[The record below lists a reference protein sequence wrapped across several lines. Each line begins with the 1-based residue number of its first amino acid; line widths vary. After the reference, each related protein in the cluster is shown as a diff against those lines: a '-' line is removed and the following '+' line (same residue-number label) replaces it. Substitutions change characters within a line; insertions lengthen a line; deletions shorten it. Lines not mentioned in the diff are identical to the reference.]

1 MKRMSS
7 RRSGGS
13 PTPTNVE
20 ITGVPVV
27 AIHIPS
33 EGRYVPIPQFFVNVV
48 NVIEQLIIT
57 LLIPFV
63 RPDAD

>member
-1 MKRMSS
+1 
-7 RRSGGS
+7 
-13 PTPTNVE
+13 VE

-27 AIHIPS
+27 AIYIPS
-33 EGRYVPIPQFFVNVV
+33 EGRYVPIPQFLVNAA

-57 LLIPFV
+57 PFIPFV

>member
-1 MKRMSS
+1 MKD
-7 RRSGGS
+7 GS
-13 PTPTNVE
+13 KLKDIPYAATNVE

-33 EGRYVPIPQFFVNVV
+33 EGRYVPIPQFFVNAA

-57 LLIPFV
+57 PLIPFV
-63 RPDAD
+63 QPDAD